1 MDNNYIEFKKKRE
14 LGEIL
19 TDTFAFLRIN
29 FKSIFSVLAKTCLIP
44 FILLLISFGY
54 QAYAASSI
62 FDSFDFYNSNIFSSG
77 NILFSYLLV
86 FITSAVFYSSFF
98 GAIMILIKEY
108 ANNNGII
115 SEQNVVT
122 EFKEQFSK
130 IIGLGIVGF
139 IIVTLSFCLCILP
152 VLYFFVP
159 MNLIFSIMIFR
170 NKGIGESIS
179 ESFDIIKNEFWITFA
194 TYLIIMI
201 LLYIVSLVISIPIII
216 YTMFKTFTAA
226 TEGGM
231 PDLSVFKD
239 WWFILLNTILSGLQ
253 YFLIIIIAISS
264 AFIYFNLNERK
275 HHTGTLEQ
283 IDSLGK
289 SE

>member
-1 MDNNYIEFKKKRE
+1 MNNNYIEFKKKRE

-19 TDTFAFLRIN
+19 SDTFAFLRIN
-29 FKSIFSVLAKTCLIP
+29 FKTIFSVLVKTCAVP
-44 FILLLISFGY
+44 FILLLVAVGY
-54 QAYAASSI
+54 QSYAASSI
-62 FDSFDFYNSNIFSSG
+62 FDNFDFSNSNIFKSG
-77 NILFSYLLV
+77 NILFSYLLF
-86 FITSAVFYSSFF
+86 FITLSIFYSSFY

-108 ANNNGII
+108 AYNNGNI

-122 EFKEQFSK
+122 EFKNQFTK
-130 IIGLGIVGF
+130 IIGLGFIGF
-139 IIVTLSFCLCILP
+139 LIILISLFLCVLP

-159 MNLIFSIMIFR
+159 MNLIFSILIFR
-170 NKGIGESIS
+170 NKSVGDSLS

-194 TYLIIMI
+194 TYLIIGI
-201 LLYIVSLVISIPIII
+201 LLYIVSFIISIPIFF
-216 YTMFKTFTAA
+216 YTMLKTFTAA
-226 TEGGM
+226 SEGGI
-231 PDLSVFKD
+231 PDLSAFKD
-239 WWFILLNTILSGLQ
+239 WWFIVLNAVLSGLQ
-253 YFLIIIIAISS
+253 YLLVIIIAISS